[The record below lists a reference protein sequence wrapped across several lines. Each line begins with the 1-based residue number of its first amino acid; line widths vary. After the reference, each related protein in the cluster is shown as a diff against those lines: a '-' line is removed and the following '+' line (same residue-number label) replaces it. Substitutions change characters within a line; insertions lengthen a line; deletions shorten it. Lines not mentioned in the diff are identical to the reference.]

1 MRRGGGGH
9 FFASLTIGW
18 TATPSWTPPPPLAT
32 ILGVDLLSLYFISIV
47 SPTSAWE
54 WVWVAEEALFS
65 LSIHGWKY
73 DVFLSFRGEDTGKSF
88 TDHLHRALC
97 QRGVKTFMDDKLSRG
112 QEISPALVKAIEES
126 RFSVIVFSENYA
138 SSTWCLEEL
147 VKIID
152 CTKVMGHAAL
162 PVFYNVDPSH
172 VRKQTWSFAQA
183 FAKHEEV
190 YKEQME
196 KVIKWRVA
204 LTEAANISGWDSR
217 DGYF

>member
-1 MRRGGGGH
+1 
-9 FFASLTIGW
+9 
-18 TATPSWTPPPPLAT
+18 
-32 ILGVDLLSLYFISIV
+32 
-47 SPTSAWE
+47 
-54 WVWVAEEALFS
+54 
-65 LSIHGWKY
+65 
-73 DVFLSFRGEDTGKSF
+73 
-88 TDHLHRALC
+88 
-97 QRGVKTFMDDKLSRG
+97 MDDQLRRG

-126 RFSVIVFSENYA
+126 RFSVIVFSKNYA

-152 CTKVMGHAAL
+152 CTMAMGHAAL
-162 PVFYNVDPSH
+162 PVFYNMDPSH
-172 VRKQTWSFAQA
+172 VRKQTGSFAQA

-217 DGYF
+217 ARHGVTMPRYPWTDGPEYITQCPI

>member
-1 MRRGGGGH
+1 M
-9 FFASLTIGW
+9 ASLSSSSSST
-18 TATPSWTPPPPLAT
+18 
-32 ILGVDLLSLYFISIV
+32 
-47 SPTSAWE
+47 
-54 WVWVAEEALFS
+54 
-65 LSIHGWKY
+65 HQWKY

-88 TDHLHRALC
+88 TDHLHRALF

-172 VRKQTWSFAQA
+172 VRKQTGSFAQA

-217 DGYF
+217 DGD

>member
-1 MRRGGGGH
+1 M
-9 FFASLTIGW
+9 
-18 TATPSWTPPPPLAT
+18 
-32 ILGVDLLSLYFISIV
+32 
-47 SPTSAWE
+47 
-54 WVWVAEEALFS
+54 
-65 LSIHGWKY
+65 KY

-152 CTKVMGHAAL
+152 CTKAMGHAAL
-162 PVFYNVDPSH
+162 PVFYNVEPSH
-172 VRKQTWSFAQA
+172 VRKQTGSFAQA

-204 LTEAANISGWDSR
+204 LTEAANISGWDSL